1 MKRKLLMTL
10 AVFLVIGLFIAGC
23 GVSDDTKIQQ
33 EQGVFEHGISGSTGG
48 NTKSLQEQFE
58 QDMLWEKE
66 NFYVSQEDMQRHI
79 ESKYWI
85 GRLTNSTLRVTGV
98 ESFSAIL
105 NPGFVTR
112 SGQPNSTELCF
123 YVFTLE
129 RDENDRKGYALTCG
143 DLRSNLVYQ
152 FIPYGSF
159 DKDRFISGVQN
170 TLREKIIEYNEDYKY
185 WTSFERWNRGDL
197 FGEQAY

>member
-10 AVFLVIGLFIAGC
+10 AVILVIGLFIAGC
-23 GVSDDTKIQQ
+23 GVSDDAKIQQ
-33 EQGVFEHGISGSTGG
+33 EQGEIEQEISVSP
-48 NTKSLQEQFE
+48 QEQFE

-66 NFYVSQEDMQRHI
+66 NFYVSQEDMQRYV

-85 GRLTNSTLRVTGV
+85 AGMHPTLHVTGV
-98 ESFSAIL
+98 ESFSVVL
-105 NPGFVTR
+105 DPGFVTR
-112 SGQPNSTELCF
+112 SGKPNSTELCF
-123 YVFTLE
+123 YVFSLG
-129 RDENDRKGYALTCG
+129 RDENDKKGYAITCG

-159 DKDRFISGVQN
+159 DKDLFISGIQN
-170 TLREKIIEYNEDYKY
+170 TFNEKIIEYNENYKY

>member
-23 GVSDDTKIQQ
+23 GVSDDAKIQQ
-33 EQGVFEHGISGSTGG
+33 EQGEIEQEIS
-48 NTKSLQEQFE
+48 KSPQEQFE

-85 GRLTNSTLRVTGV
+85 ARMYPTLRVTGV
-98 ESFSAIL
+98 ETFSTIL

-112 SGQPNSTELCF
+112 SGQPNSTELWF
-123 YVFTLE
+123 YLFSLE
-129 RDENDRKGYALTCG
+129 RDENDKKGYALTCG
-143 DLRSNLVYQ
+143 DLRSNPMLAFV
-152 FIPYGSF
+152 PWGSF
-159 DKDRFISGVQN
+159 DKDLFISGVQN
-170 TLREKIIEYNEDYKY
+170 RFSEKIIEYNEDYKY
-185 WTSFERWNRGDL
+185 WTSFETWNRGDL
-197 FGEQAY
+197 FDGPAY